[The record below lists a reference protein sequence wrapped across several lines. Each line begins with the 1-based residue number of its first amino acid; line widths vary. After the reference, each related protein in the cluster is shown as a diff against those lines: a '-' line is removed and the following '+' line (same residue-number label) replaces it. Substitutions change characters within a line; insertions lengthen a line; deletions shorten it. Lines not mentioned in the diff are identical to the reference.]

1 MADRFGAK
9 PAFCEQKGMT
19 AEGSRAA
26 DRLCKNGF
34 ERTYVRERQWLTPG
48 EYGGLVA
55 LCHMV
60 PGRASSQVS
69 YLIGLRR
76 AGWSGA
82 FAAWAGFTL
91 PSATAPLQPA
101 RRNPIK

>member
-1 MADRFGAK
+1 
-9 PAFCEQKGMT
+9 MT

-34 ERTYVRERQWLTPG
+34 ERTYVRERQWLTPD

-55 LCHMV
+55 LCQMV
-60 PGRASSQVS
+60 PGPASSQVS

-82 FAAWAGFTL
+82 VAEGNVKPAHAAPCTRASEISL
-91 PSATAPLQPA
+91 RQAPSL
-101 RRNPIK
+101 RG